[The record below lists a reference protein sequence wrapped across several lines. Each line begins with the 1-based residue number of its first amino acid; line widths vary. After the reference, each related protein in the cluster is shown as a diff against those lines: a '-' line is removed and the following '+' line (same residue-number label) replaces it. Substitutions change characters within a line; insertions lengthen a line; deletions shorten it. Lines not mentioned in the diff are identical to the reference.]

1 MKNCALLFSMFLQ
14 FGMAHAQMSHAE
26 LQQVAE
32 LNLMRTQPRMYADIL
47 RDALQNNRSL
57 DSVSKWILSNELIP
71 LFDTMAPLPAL
82 APSEELRSHAELF
95 KGYDSIR
102 GSMWHDLSYYDLS
115 LTWKA
120 GGQNLVMAAQP
131 NPRAQILSLMID
143 DCYKNRS
150 HRVIFLHPG
159 FTHISVRIIRLW
171 GSDDKPFGS
180 LQVVVYDLRS
190 TDDDAVQFLKKDYPV
205 TLRCSESKPL
215 LEVMNQLKTKQ

>member
-1 MKNCALLFSMFLQ
+1 MRKYLLTGILAVLHIVLQ
-14 FGMAHAQMSHAE
+14 AQMSHAE
-26 LQQVAE
+26 LGQIE
-32 LNLMRTQPRMYADIL
+32 EINFMRTKPKEYL
-47 RDALQNNRSL
+47 HVLKNALNNSML

-115 LTWKA
+115 PTWKA
-120 GGQNLVMAAQP
+120 GGQNLTMAPQP

-143 DCYKNRS
+143 DCYNNRS

-205 TLRCSESKPL
+205 TLRCTESKPL

>member
-1 MKNCALLFSMFLQ
+1 MKNGALLFSLFLQ
-14 FGMAHAQMSHAE
+14 FGMAPAEMSHAE

-32 LNLMRTQPRMYADIL
+32 INFMRTKPKEYAHVL
-47 RDALQNNRSL
+47 KNALNNSIL

-82 APSEELRSHAELF
+82 APSEELRNYAELF

-102 GSMWHDLSYYDLS
+102 GNMWHDLSYYDLPS
-115 LTWKA
+115 KWKA

-150 HRVIFLHPG
+150 HRVIFLHPV

-180 LQVVVYDLRS
+180 LYVVVYDLRS
-190 TDDDAVQFLKKDYPV
+190 TEDNAVQFLKKDYPV
-205 TLRCSESKPL
+205 SLRCTESKPV
-215 LEVMNQLKTKQ
+215 LEVLSELKTRQ